1 MYNYYMGIYRGFI
14 IILFIFASVIFPYK
28 NTVYADEV
36 AVIAEKINQ
45 LSKELENSKKTTERN
60 QQELDK
66 LNQQIVSLKAA
77 VSKIESD
84 IAIKISEIKE
94 GEERILNQ
102 KDRIEARIVS
112 FYKHTG
118 QGASSVLEVLVS
130 NNFSTFLKQYSYQQN
145 LLNKDKEEIVRVALL
160 VTEFESRKKQL
171 ESDRERIIP
180 IKEELNKQSG
190 ILSGEI
196 QKSKEYQ
203 AGLNKEIAAL
213 SARQQEIINARSGGF
228 TVNLGDIELADDYN
242 ASIRGFRESAP
253 SGYFAVFSFGAYTHR
268 KGMSQYGARG
278 RAQNGQNYKDILKA
292 YYKKDISKKETGG
305 NIKVAE
311 HGEIDFETTYLY
323 GIAEMPASWHPE
335 ALKAQAVATR
345 TFALRYKDS
354 GREICIT
361 EKCQVFRKS
370 KSDAPPEAWRNAVD
384 QTRGEILEDV
394 VAFYSSSSGGYTSTS
409 GWDTFD
415 QSGGGNF
422 VDKSYEKVSGSPW
435 LYKAWYTQSY
445 SINSDKCGRSNP
457 WLSQEEMADIVNA
470 ALVLSKGSSSE
481 VERISPVTTQCYS
494 GSPYSMSELREVAKK
509 YGGIDYATSVTVS
522 QGDGTTNSV
531 TVNNVVLSG
540 VEFKK
545 AFNLRAPGRLSI
557 PQRSFTFFNIEKK

>member
-1 MYNYYMGIYRGFI
+1 MGIYRGFI

>member
-1 MYNYYMGIYRGFI
+1 
-14 IILFIFASVIFPYK
+14 
-28 NTVYADEV
+28 
-36 AVIAEKINQ
+36 
-45 LSKELENSKKTTERN
+45 
-60 QQELDK
+60 
-66 LNQQIVSLKAA
+66 
-77 VSKIESD
+77 
-84 IAIKISEIKE
+84 
-94 GEERILNQ
+94 
-102 KDRIEARIVS
+102 
-112 FYKHTG
+112 
-118 QGASSVLEVLVS
+118 
-130 NNFSTFLKQYSYQQN
+130 
-145 LLNKDKEEIVRVALL
+145 
-160 VTEFESRKKQL
+160 
-171 ESDRERIIP
+171 
-180 IKEELNKQSG
+180 
-190 ILSGEI
+190 
-196 QKSKEYQ
+196 
-203 AGLNKEIAAL
+203 
-213 SARQQEIINARSGGF
+213 
-228 TVNLGDIELADDYN
+228 
-242 ASIRGFRESAP
+242 
-253 SGYFAVFSFGAYTHR
+253 
-268 KGMSQYGARG
+268 MSQYGARG

-292 YYKKDISKKETGG
+292 YYKKDVSKKETGG

-311 HGEIDFETTYLY
+311 HGEMDFETTYLY

>member
-1 MYNYYMGIYRGFI
+1 MGIYRGFI

-292 YYKKDISKKETGG
+292 YYKKDVSKKETGG

-311 HGEIDFETTYLY
+311 HGEMDFETTYLY